1 MTYIASITTYPARF
15 EYFLK
20 AVKSIDM
27 QSVRSKTLVVNIA
40 KEDMLAA
47 EQDLVRRTKF
57 AYSRKVIFQYV
68 ENLRPANKIIPT
80 AKNFP
85 NDIIVTFDDDI
96 LYPQDRVKS
105 LMRYHELFPK
115 NPIAYRTRQV
125 EFKGKSLT
133 PYNSWKLSYHIKG
146 SSPLNFPTSVSGSLY
161 PPGIFPEEFFDTE
174 TYKKLCHTNDDI
186 WTYFHM
192 LKNKT
197 AFVKAGNE
205 IKPPDIDGSQA
216 TALWRGNV
224 SKGSND
230 KMMKALEKEYG
241 NVYDL
246 AKDFEK

>member
-27 QSVRSKTLVVNIA
+27 QSVRSKFLVVNIA

-47 EQDLVRRTKF
+47 EKDLVRRTKF
-57 AYSRKVIFQYV
+57 AYSKRIIFQYV
-68 ENLRPANKIIPT
+68 DNLRPLNKLLPT
-80 AKNFP
+80 AREFP
-85 NDIIVTFDDDI
+85 NETIITFDDDI
-96 LYPQDRVKS
+96 LYPKDRVKT
-105 LMRYHELFPK
+105 LMNYHQLFPN

-125 EFKGKSLT
+125 EFKGTDPK

-146 SSPLNFPTSVSGSLY
+146 PSPLNFPTSVSGSLY
-161 PPGIFPEEFFDTE
+161 PAGIFSEEFFDTD
-174 TYKKLCHTNDDI
+174 TYKELSYTNDDI

-197 AFVKAGNE
+197 PFVKAGNE
-205 IKPPDIDGSQA
+205 VKPPDIDGSQA

-224 SKGSND
+224 AKNNND
-230 KMMKALEKEYG
+230 KMIKDLEKRYG
-241 NVYDL
+241 KIYD
-246 AKDFEK
+246 FVEQFT